1 MKNVDDRKVG
11 LWKSLCV
18 LVEMIEK
25 LKDKE

>member
-11 LWKSLCV
+11 LWKSLGV

-25 LKDKE
+25 WKDKE